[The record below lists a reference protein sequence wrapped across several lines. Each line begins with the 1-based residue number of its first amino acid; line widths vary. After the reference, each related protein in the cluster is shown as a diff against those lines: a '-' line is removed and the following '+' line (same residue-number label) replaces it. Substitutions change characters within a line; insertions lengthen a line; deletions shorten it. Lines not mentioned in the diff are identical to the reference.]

1 METPREKNIDYG
13 QMKLALGR
21 ALRPVAGEESLLEGE
36 FLLRH
41 ITHDQRRRLTG
52 EEEKILSLMVERRLT
67 GEPLQYILG
76 VWEFMGLPMGV
87 APGVLIPRPETELLC
102 ETVLKELPRGA
113 KVLDLCCGSG
123 CIGISLSHYGDMEV
137 TFCDISPEALA
148 IAQENGERNGVVGEF
163 LQGDFFAPV
172 EGRVFD
178 CIVCN
183 PPYLTGAEMDSLQR
197 ELTHEPALALY
208 GGEDGLDF
216 YRRLSREA
224 PAHLKEGGRLYM
236 EIGCTQGQ
244 AVQRMFPESRV
255 LQDLSGLDRVV
266 CWKKERAN

>member
-1 METPREKNIDYG
+1 MERPEEKSIDYG

-41 ITHDQRRRLTG
+41 ITHGQRRPLTG

-148 IAQENGERNGVVGEF
+148 IAQRNAADNGVAGEF

-244 AVQRMFPESRV
+244 AVQSMFPESRV

-266 CWKKERAN
+266 CWKKESK

>member
-1 METPREKNIDYG
+1 METSSKKSIDYG
-13 QMKLALGR
+13 QVKLSLGK
-21 ALRPVAGEESLLEGE
+21 ALRSVAGEESLLESE

-41 ITHDQRRRLTG
+41 VTHGQRRPLT
-52 EEEKILSLMVERRLT
+52 EEEAKILSLLVERRLT

-76 VWEFMGLPMGV
+76 VWEFMGLPMEV

-102 ETVLKELPRGA
+102 ETALSELPRGV

-123 CIGISLSHYGDMEV
+123 CIGISLSHYGGMEV
-137 TFCDISPEALA
+137 TFCDISPEALN
-148 IAQENGERNGVVGEF
+148 IARENGKRNGVQGEY

-172 EGRVFD
+172 QGRVFD

-197 ELTHEPALALY
+197 ELTHEPALALF

-224 PAHLKEGGRLYM
+224 SAYLNEGGRLYM

-244 AVQRMFPESRV
+244 AVQAMFPGSRV

-266 CWKKERAN
+266 CWKKESK